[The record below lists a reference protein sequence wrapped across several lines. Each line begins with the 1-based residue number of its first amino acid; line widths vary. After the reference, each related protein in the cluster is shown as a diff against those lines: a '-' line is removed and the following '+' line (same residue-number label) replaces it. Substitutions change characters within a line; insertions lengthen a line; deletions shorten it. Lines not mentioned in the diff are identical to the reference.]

1 MKMKLVMTR
10 TYFGV
15 SSVLNPEKTA
25 QKSFDIFQKV
35 RKKDIRNREIPFYQE
50 ARKSKIDFEDE
61 HIDIYELGDPHG
73 EPVILVHGWDSNA
86 GSMSQLAFKFEE
98 LGYRVITFNLPG
110 HAFYL
115 SAKTNLL
122 ECKNALKKVL
132 NSLELNEPIS
142 VVSHS
147 FGSAVVANALAETDH
162 EVKRMVFLTN
172 PNKMRDIF
180 EEFKEMIGLTRR
192 AYRAMVR
199 NTSEMLGGPI
209 EMLDVSTNLKKFKF
223 DKLLLIHD
231 LEDKVLPFDN
241 SFDINSD
248 HENVQ
253 LIRMEKVG
261 HYKML
266 WNDEVTG
273 RAVSFIQGKEVL

>member
-1 MKMKLVMTR
+1 MKLAMTK
-10 TYFGV
+10 TYFGL

-25 QKSFDIFQKV
+25 KKSFDIFQKV
-35 RKKDIRNREIPFYQE
+35 RKKDVRKREIPFYQR
-50 ARKSKIDFEDE
+50 ARNFAIPSENEPIDG
-61 HIDIYELGDPHG
+61 YELGDPNG
-73 EPVILVHGWDSNA
+73 DPVLLVHGWDSNA

-98 LGYRVITFNLPG
+98 LGYRVFAFNLPG
-110 HAFYL
+110 HAFHK

-122 ECKNALKKVL
+122 ECKNAMIEVL
-132 NSLELNEPIS
+132 NYLNLNQPIS

-147 FGSAVVANALAETDH
+147 FGSAVVANALADSQH
-162 EVKRMVFLTN
+162 EVSRLVFLTN
-172 PNKMRDIF
+172 PNKMEDIF
-180 EEFKEMIGLTRR
+180 QEFKEMIGLTRR
-192 AYRAMVR
+192 AYRAMVK

-209 EMLDVSTNLKKFKF
+209 QMLDVSANLKKFDF

-231 LEDKVLPFDN
+231 LDDKVLPFNN
-241 SFDINSD
+241 SFDINSE
-248 HENVQ
+248 HQNVQ

-266 WNDEVTG
+266 WNEEVTG